1 MLGRKKKQ
9 SIVIDGKQP
18 KYNVGQTVYYFDRY
32 TWEEDCKKYL
42 VIQAKVININYMN
55 DKFYYGVTGY
65 VGREQPEDIFYDS
78 LDAML
83 DQLKK
88 IIKIGGKK

>member
-1 MLGRKKKQ
+1 MRILGKHKKQ
-9 SIVIDGKQP
+9 GIIIDGKQP
-18 KYNVGQTVYYFDRY
+18 KYNIGQTVYYFNRY

-55 DKFYYGVTGY
+55 KKFYYGVTGY
-65 VGREQPEDIFYDS
+65 VGPEQSEDIFYDS
-78 LDAML
+78 LDTAL

-88 IIKIGGKK
+88 LLK